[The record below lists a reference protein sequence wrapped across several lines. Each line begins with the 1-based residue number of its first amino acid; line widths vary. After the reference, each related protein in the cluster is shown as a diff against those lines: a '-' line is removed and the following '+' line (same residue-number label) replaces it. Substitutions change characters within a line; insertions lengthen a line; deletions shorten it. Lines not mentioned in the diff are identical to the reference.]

1 MADFRCVGFIL
12 GERCTKCESA
22 LDLSWDIQNLF
33 KKHASDIVQSLR
45 RRGISE
51 DTAAD
56 LTQDT
61 FVRVLTLQP
70 SEETASHN
78 PVGYLFRVARNL
90 GTDHQRRQGRLPYV
104 NLVPEAFAA
113 IADPAPSPEMTV
125 YDRQRLAL
133 TRAAL
138 AELPERTRRAFE
150 LHRMDEMTI
159 AAVAAELGLSVSRTW
174 SLIRTAYEHIDV
186 RLSDSD

>member
-1 MADFRCVGFIL
+1 M
-12 GERCTKCESA
+12 
-22 LDLSWDIQNLF
+22 SWDIHTLF
-33 KKHASDIVQSLR
+33 RRHARDIVQSLR

-51 DTAAD
+51 ETAAD

-61 FVRVLTLQP
+61 FVRVLTSP
-70 SEETASHN
+70 PAANASSHN

-90 GTDHQRRQGRLPYV
+90 GIDHQRRERL
-104 NLVPEAFAA
+104 LVRVDLAPEDFAA
-113 IADPAPSPEMTV
+113 IADPSPSPEAIA

-133 TRAAL
+133 TQAAL

-159 AAVAAELGLSVSRTW
+159 AAVAAELGLSVSRVWT
-174 SLIRTAYEHIDV
+174 LIRTAYEHVDA
-186 RLSDSD
+186 RLTDGS